1 VAAAAGVPV
10 AAADQASTGQAVPS
24 QAAPSQAS
32 ADTVSEGQPGALT
45 AAQLTAGLTAST
57 EVLAALASH
66 PDLSTPI
73 PTCPEWTMRELCVHT
88 GRAHRWAA
96 AITSSRAQQPIPF
109 REVPDGKLPA
119 GPEER
124 GEWLRAGAQRLTGA
138 VAEAGGD
145 PVWTFHGPQSSL
157 FWLRRMTHETAVH
170 RADAD
175 VATGQPTEL
184 DPVLAADGIDEWL
197 MDMSSIAWEGNDQRL
212 RALPE
217 GRSIHVHVTDPG
229 VAGEWTLR
237 SDPGVITAERG
248 HAKADVALRGPA
260 ASLLLVLL
268 RRMPATAP
276 GVEVLGDAAILD
288 GWLDVVRF

>member
-1 VAAAAGVPV
+1 MPV
-10 AAADQASTGQAVPS
+10 AAADQASAGQASTGQPS
-24 QAAPSQAS
+24 
-32 ADTVSEGQPGALT
+32 TGQPGALT
-45 AAQLTAGLTAST
+45 ADQFIGGLTAST
-57 EVLAALASH
+57 EVLAALASQ

-96 AITSSRAQQPIPF
+96 AITSTRAQQPIPF

-119 GPEER
+119 EPAER
-124 GEWLRAGAQRLTGA
+124 GEWLRAGATRLTDA
-138 VAEAGGD
+138 VAEAGSD
-145 PVWTFHGPQSSL
+145 PVWTFDGAQPSL

-175 VATGQPTEL
+175 VATGQRTEL

-197 MDMSSIAWEGNDQRL
+197 MDMSSVAWEGSDQRL

-229 VAGEWTLR
+229 VAGEWTLH
-237 SDPGVITAERG
+237 SEPDVITTERG

-260 ASLLLVLL
+260 TSLLLILM
-268 RRMPATAP
+268 RRMPVTGP
-276 GVEVLGDAAILD
+276 GAEVLGDAAVLD
-288 GWLDVVRF
+288 NWLDVVKF

>member
-1 VAAAAGVPV
+1 V
-10 AAADQASTGQAVPS
+10 AAADQASV
-24 QAAPSQAS
+24 S
-32 ADTVSEGQPGALT
+32 AIGEGQPGRLT

-57 EVLAALASH
+57 EVLAALASQ

-96 AITSSRAQQPIPF
+96 AITSARAQQPIPF

-119 GPEER
+119 EPAER
-124 GEWLRAGAQRLTGA
+124 GEWLRAGAARLTGA
-138 VAEAGGD
+138 VAEAGDD
-145 PVWTFHGPQSSL
+145 PVWTFNGAQPSL

-175 VATGQPTEL
+175 MATGQPTEL

-197 MDMSSIAWEGNDQRL
+197 MDMSSIAWEGDDQRL

-229 VAGEWTLR
+229 VAGEWTMH
-237 SDPGVITAERG
+237 SEPGVITTQRG

-260 ASLLLVLL
+260 TSLLLVLM
-268 RRMPATAP
+268 RRMPATGP
-276 GVEVLGDAAILD
+276 GVEIVGDAAIL
-288 GWLDVVRF
+288 GNWLEVVRF

>member
-10 AAADQASTGQAVPS
+10 AAADQASADQPGTGQA
-24 QAAPSQAS
+24 
-32 ADTVSEGQPGALT
+32 GGLT

-57 EVLAALASH
+57 EVLAALASQ

-73 PTCPEWTMRELCVHT
+73 PTCPEWTMRELCIHV
-88 GRAHRWAA
+88 GRAHRWGAE
-96 AITSSRAQQPIPF
+96 ITSQRAQQPIPF
-109 REVPDGKLPA
+109 REVPDGKFPA
-119 GPEER
+119 EPAER
-124 GEWLRAGAQRLTGA
+124 GEWLRAGAERLTEMVAGA
-138 VAEAGGD
+138 GAD
-145 PVWTFHGPQSSL
+145 PVWTFNGLQSSM

-197 MDMSSIAWEGNDQRL
+197 MDMSSIAWEGSDQRL
-212 RALPE
+212 KALPE

-229 VAGEWTLR
+229 VAGEWTLL
-237 SDPGVITAERG
+237 SGPEVISAQRG
-248 HAKADVALRGPA
+248 HAKGDVALRGPA
-260 ASLLLVLL
+260 TSLLLVLM
-268 RRMPATAP
+268 RRTPVAGS

-288 GWLDVVRF
+288 GWLDTVRF

>member
-1 VAAAAGVPV
+1 MAAAAGVPV
-10 AAADQASTGQAVPS
+10 AAADQASTGQAS
-24 QAAPSQAS
+24 AS
-32 ADTVSEGQPGALT
+32 AISEGQPGALT

-57 EVLAALASH
+57 EVLAALASQ

-73 PTCPEWTMRELCVHT
+73 PTCPEWTMRELCIHV
-88 GRAHRWAA
+88 GRAHRWGAE
-96 AITSSRAQQPIPF
+96 ITSQRAQQPIPF
-109 REVPDGKLPA
+109 RAVPDGKFPDEPA
-119 GPEER
+119 ER
-124 GEWLRAGAQRLTGA
+124 GDWLRAGAKRLAEVVAGA
-138 VAEAGGD
+138 GAD
-145 PVWTFHGPQSSL
+145 PVWTFSGAQPSL

-184 DPVLAADGIDEWL
+184 DPLLAADGIDEWL
-197 MDMSSIAWEGNDQRL
+197 LDMSSIAWEGDDQRL

-229 VAGEWTLR
+229 VDGEWTMH
-237 SDPGVITAERG
+237 SEPGVITTQRG

-260 ASLLLVLL
+260 TSLLLVLM
-268 RRMPATAP
+268 RRAPAA
-276 GVEVLGDAAILD
+276 GSGAEVLGDPAILD

>member
-10 AAADQASTGQAVPS
+10 AAADQASAT
-24 QAAPSQAS
+24 AS
-32 ADTVSEGQPGALT
+32 ASASAVSEGQPGRLT
-45 AAQLTAGLTAST
+45 AAQLTAGLTACT
-57 EVLAALASH
+57 EVLAALASQ

-73 PTCPEWTMRELCVHT
+73 PTCPEWTMRELCIHIA
-88 GRAHRWAA
+88 RAHRWAA
-96 AITSSRAQQPIPF
+96 AITSTRAQQPIPF

-119 GPEER
+119 EPAER
-124 GEWLRAGAQRLTGA
+124 GEWLRAGAARLTDA
-138 VAEAGGD
+138 VAEAGAD
-145 PVWTFHGPQSSL
+145 PVWTFSGPQPSV
-157 FWLRRMTHETAVH
+157 FWLRRMAHETAVH

-175 VATGQPTEL
+175 VATGTPTEL

-217 GRSIHVHVTDPG
+217 GKSIHVHVTDPG

-237 SDPGVITAERG
+237 SEPGVITAQRG
-248 HAKADVALRGPA
+248 HARADVALRGPA
-260 ASLLLVLL
+260 TSLLLVLM
-268 RRMPATAP
+268 RRAP
-276 GVEVLGDAAILD
+276 VTGSGAEVLGDPAILD

>member
-1 VAAAAGVPV
+1 MAAAAGVPV
-10 AAADQASTGQAVPS
+10 AAADQAS
-24 QAAPSQAS
+24 AS
-32 ADTVSEGQPGALT
+32 ASAVSEGQPGRLT

-57 EVLAALASH
+57 EVLAALASQ

-96 AITSSRAQQPIPF
+96 AITSARAQQPIPF

-119 GPEER
+119 EPAER
-124 GEWLRAGAQRLTGA
+124 GEWLRAGVTRLTDA
-138 VAEAGGD
+138 VAEAGSD
-145 PVWTFHGPQSSL
+145 PVWTFDGAQPSL
-157 FWLRRMTHETAVH
+157 FWLRRMAHETAVH

-175 VATGQPTEL
+175 AATGQPTEL

-197 MDMSSIAWEGNDQRL
+197 MDMSSIAWEGSDQRL

-229 VAGEWTLR
+229 VAGEWTLH
-237 SDPGVITAERG
+237 SEPGVITTERG

-260 ASLLLVLL
+260 TSLLLILM
-268 RRMPATAP
+268 RRMPVAGSGA
-276 GVEVLGDAAILD
+276 EVLGDAAILD

>member
-1 VAAAAGVPV
+1 MAAAAGVPV
-10 AAADQASTGQAVPS
+10 AAADQASV
-24 QAAPSQAS
+24 S
-32 ADTVSEGQPGALT
+32 AIGEGQPGRLT

-57 EVLAALASH
+57 EVLAALASQ

-96 AITSSRAQQPIPF
+96 AITSARAQQPIPF

-119 GPEER
+119 EPAER
-124 GEWLRAGAQRLTGA
+124 GEWLRAGAARLTGA
-138 VAEAGGD
+138 VAEAGDD
-145 PVWTFHGPQSSL
+145 PVWTFNGAQPSL

-197 MDMSSIAWEGNDQRL
+197 MDMSSIAWEGDDQRL

-229 VAGEWTLR
+229 VAGEWTMH
-237 SDPGVITAERG
+237 SEPGVITTQRG

-260 ASLLLVLL
+260 TSLLLVLM
-268 RRMPATAP
+268 RRMPATGP
-276 GVEVLGDAAILD
+276 GVEILGDAAIL
-288 GWLDVVRF
+288 GNWLEVVRF

>member
-10 AAADQASTGQAVPS
+10 AAADQASTGQVS
-24 QAAPSQAS
+24 TGQA
-32 ADTVSEGQPGALT
+32 GGLT

-57 EVLAALASH
+57 EVLAALASQ

-96 AITSSRAQQPIPF
+96 AITSARAQQPIPF

-119 GPEER
+119 EPAER
-124 GEWLRAGAQRLTGA
+124 GEWLRGGAKRLTDA
-138 VAEAGGD
+138 VAEAGAD
-145 PVWTFHGPQSSL
+145 PVWTFNGAQSSL

-197 MDMSSIAWEGNDQRL
+197 MDMSSIAWEGSDQRL

-229 VAGEWTLR
+229 VAGEWTLY
-237 SDPGVITAERG
+237 SEPGVITTQRG

-260 ASLLLVLL
+260 TSLLLMLM
-268 RRMPATAP
+268 RRMPLAAAP
-276 GVEVLGDAAILD
+276 GAEVLGDAAVLD
-288 GWLDVVRF
+288 NWLDVVKF